1 MYRPTGS
8 VVQLMDGRVFKRNQK
23 NQNLWENINTGAMIT
38 EQQLNLMITSA
49 AFTADASGGGNTR
62 RKTAPVPDPD
72 PVVSLSALFDDIVVT
87 SSPTFSA
94 NRTIITTAPV
104 TLRLTFA
111 AGTYDTCAID
121 VYKNDVQFRNI
132 RISSSPPSPVTLSET
147 FANGDQLKFRATYST
162 PAERNFDVTI
172 EKIEPGSVQVVDT
185 FNISIP
191 AP

>member
-62 RKTAPVPDPD
+62 RETASPASDPD
-72 PVVSLSALFDDIVVT
+72 PVVSLSALFDDIFG
-87 SSPTFSA
+87 SGSNSP
-94 NRTIITTAPV
+94 RTITTTAPV
-104 TLRLTFA
+104 TLRLTFQP
-111 AGTYDTCAID
+111 GTYESCVI
-121 VYKNDVQFRNI
+121 VPLKNNSSLQQV
-132 RISSSPPSPVTLSET
+132 RISNSPPSPVTLTGT
-147 FANGDQLKFRATYST
+147 FANGDQLNFEFAFSAT
-162 PAERNFDVTI
+162 AVRNFDVVI
-172 EKIEPGSVQVVDT
+172 EKIAPGTVQVVDT
-185 FNISIP
+185 FNISTP

>member
-23 NQNLWENINTGAMIT
+23 NQNLWENINTGAMIN

-49 AFTADASGGGNTR
+49 AFTADASGGGNTKR
-62 RKTAPVPDPD
+62 ETAPVPDPD
-72 PVVSLSALFDDIVVT
+72 PVVSLSAPFDDIVAT

-104 TLRLTFA
+104 TLRLTFS
-111 AGTYDTCAID
+111 AGTYNSSAIN
-121 VYKNDVQFRNI
+121 VYKNDTSIRNI
-132 RISSSPPSPVTLSET
+132 RISSSQAPVTLPET
-147 FANGDQLKFRATYST
+147 FANGDQLKFDVNYSSQT
-162 PAERNFDVTI
+162 LNNYDVTI